1 MICVVF
7 LVATNLNNLDDE
19 DASYQYFTIEVD
31 EELYG
36 MSRNELHV
44 ELEKY
49 NVFTRKYSCQVPEP
63 LDIRAME
70 QGASYLLGTHDFQSF
85 CARKKMK
92 KSTVRMIESIQ
103 IEKQGAEILLTYR
116 GNGFLYNMVRIL
128 TGTLIEI
135 GKGERKP
142 EEIPMIL
149 EAKNREAAGPTAPA
163 SGLFLEQVDY

>member
-1 MICVVF
+1 
-7 LVATNLNNLDDE
+7 
-19 DASYQYFTIEVD
+19 
-31 EELYG
+31 
-36 MSRNELHV
+36 
-44 ELEKY
+44 
-49 NVFTRKYSCQVPEP
+49 
-63 LDIRAME
+63 
-70 QGASYLLGTHDFQSF
+70 
-85 CARKKMK
+85 MK

-103 IEKQGAEILLTYR
+103 IEKQGAEILLTYK
-116 GNGFLYNMVRIL
+116 GNGFLYNMDRIL